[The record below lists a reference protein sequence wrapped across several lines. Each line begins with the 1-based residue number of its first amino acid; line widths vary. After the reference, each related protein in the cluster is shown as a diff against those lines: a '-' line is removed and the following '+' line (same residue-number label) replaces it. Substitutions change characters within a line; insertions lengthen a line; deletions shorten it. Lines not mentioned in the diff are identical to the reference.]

1 MKRQIRRGVYE
12 TNSSSCHSLVMCTE
26 SEYDAWEKG
35 DMLLYTGWGSYFGD
49 KPEKDHFYTRNQAIN
64 FEKHRNSNP
73 LDEDLSDVPDEEL
86 NKILSDR
93 GWVTCDEF
101 FYDEYLEAFEETYT
115 TPGGEKIVAFG
126 KYGYD
131 N

>member
-1 MKRQIRRGVYE
+1 MKRKIRRGVYE

-35 DMLLYTGWGSYFGD
+35 DMLLYTGWGSYFGN
-49 KPEKDHFYTRNQAIN
+49 KPAKDHFYTRNQAIN

-86 NKILSDR
+86 NEILSDR

-101 FYDEYLEAFEETYT
+101 FHDEYLEAFEETYT

-131 N
+131 G